1 MDSVVAQNQQELLAR
16 LTEARVKLEA
26 LSGDLRGVEGELESL
41 ATLRKQHRLL
51 HDACGSLEALGESGG
66 AELFWGDAAAPGTSA
81 DHLRR
86 ARSRLEIFE
95 NRIGEIE
102 GRRQAILKDI
112 EVQQAHTG
120 LVEEDLF
127 EAQEEEE
134 RRKREWV
141 IEREVIDLPTHALVM
156 TWTRG
161 GEDDQRF
168 RKAFASSLSICLLLA
183 MILPYIEL
191 PLPTPEETAIKVP
204 ERVVRMMMES
214 RPKPP
219 AIPRNV
225 EVPPP
230 PPRVA
235 ETKPPEEV
243 VKRRPVT
250 PDAKPLKEPVEVP
263 ADVVAPP
270 KGILA
275 FREKFAALKDTQVEA
290 QLGLQAR
297 ISRADD
303 NSSGRP
309 ERSMLTTN
317 APGSSGGINLASIS
331 RGLSGRGNGTGGDMA
346 GVMVTHATSSIAG
359 GGTSD
364 RPLGSGASAARTD
377 EEIQIVFDRYKASLY
392 RLYNRELRNDPTL
405 RGQMVLRLTIEPD
418 GRVSFCKL
426 ETTDM
431 RAPMLA
437 DQVVERVRTFDFG
450 AKEVPSVTIV
460 YPIDFLPTA

>member
-1 MDSVVAQNQQELLAR
+1 MDAVVAQDQRELVAR
-16 LTEARVKLEA
+16 LTEVRVKLDA
-26 LSGDLRGVEGELESL
+26 LAGDLRGVDGELESL
-41 ATLRKQHRLL
+41 ATERKQHRLL
-51 HDACGSLEALGESGG
+51 QEACGVLEALGDSGG
-66 AELFWGDAAAPGTSA
+66 AELFWGDARGVSASA
-81 DHLRR
+81 DHIRR
-86 ARSRLEIFE
+86 ARNRLEVFE

-102 GRRQAILKDI
+102 DRRKAILKDI
-112 EVQQAHTG
+112 ELQQARAG

-134 RRKREWV
+134 RRRREWV
-141 IEREVIDLPTHALVM
+141 IEREVIELPSHALVM
-156 TWTRG
+156 TWARA

-183 MILPYIEL
+183 LILPYITL
-191 PLPTPEETAIKVP
+191 PLPTPEDAAIKVP
-204 ERVVRMMMES
+204 ERVVRMMMEL
-214 RPKPP
+214 RPKPVV
-219 AIPRNV
+219 PRHV
-225 EVPPP
+225 DVPPP
-230 PPRVA
+230 RPQLA

-243 VKRRPVT
+243 VKRRPAA

-290 QLGLQAR
+290 QLGLQAH
-297 ISRADD
+297 ISRDD
-303 NSSGRP
+303 NSTGRP

-331 RGLSGRGNGTGGDMA
+331 RGLSGERGTGTGGTMA
-346 GVMVTHATSSIAG
+346 GVVMTRATSTIAG

-364 RPLGSGASAARTD
+364 RPSGSGASAARTD
-377 EEIQIVFDRYKASLY
+377 EEIQIVFDRYKAALY

-418 GRVSFCKL
+418 GSVSFCKL
-426 ETTDM
+426 EASDM

-437 DQVVERVRTFDFG
+437 DQLVERVRTFDFG
-450 AKEVPSVTIV
+450 AKEVPAVTIV

>member
-1 MDSVVAQNQQELLAR
+1 MDAVVAQDQQELVAR
-16 LTEARVKLEA
+16 LTEARVKLDA
-26 LSGDLRGVEGELESL
+26 LAGDLRGVEGELESL
-41 ATLRKQHRLL
+41 ATERKQHRLL
-51 HDACGSLEALGESGG
+51 QDACGVLEALRESGG
-66 AELFWGDAAAPGTSA
+66 AELFWGDGSAVSASA
-81 DHLRR
+81 DHIRR
-86 ARSRLEIFE
+86 ARDRVDVFE
-95 NRIGEIE
+95 KRIGEIE

-112 EVQQAHTG
+112 ELQQARAG
-120 LVEEDLF
+120 LVEEDLL

-134 RRKREWV
+134 RRKREWI
-141 IEREVIDLPTHALVM
+141 IEREVIELPAHALVM
-156 TWTRG
+156 TWARG
-161 GEDDQRF
+161 GEDDVRF
-168 RKAFASSLSICLLLA
+168 RKAFATSLSISLLLA
-183 MILPYIEL
+183 LILPQITL
-191 PLPTPEETAIKVP
+191 PLPAPEDAAIKVP
-204 ERVVRMMMES
+204 ERVVRMMMELH
-214 RPKPP
+214 PKPVV
-219 AIPRNV
+219 PRHV
-225 EVPPP
+225 DVPPP
-230 PPRVA
+230 PPPRLA

-297 ISRADD
+297 ISRDD
-303 NSSGRP
+303 NSTGRP

-331 RGLSGRGNGTGGDMA
+331 RGLSGGRGKGTGGDMA

-359 GGTSD
+359 GGTSE
-364 RPLGSGASAARTD
+364 RAAGSGASAARTD
-377 EEIQIVFDRYKASLY
+377 EEIQIVFDRYKAALY

-418 GRVSFCKL
+418 GSVSFCKL
-426 ETTDM
+426 EASDM

-450 AKEVPSVTIV
+450 AKEVPAVTIV